1 MSWII
6 ERVKTAITLLEH
18 SGFEVYLVG
27 GCVRDFLM
35 GSLPKDFD
43 LTTNAKPEEVRRV
56 FDGYRVVETG
66 LRHGTLT
73 IIMDEMPLEITTYRL
88 EDTYSDSRHP
98 DCVNFTTSLQEDLKR
113 RDFTMNAIAYHPIKG
128 LVDPFQGELDIKKK
142 VIRCVGNPDARFEED
157 ALRIL
162 RAIRFASVLGFDF
175 EERTRN
181 ALFRNSGR
189 LIFISAER
197 TRSELTKLLCGKEV
211 QRVLL
216 DYVDVLG
223 EVIPEL
229 LPMKGFQQRTKYHC
243 YDVLVHTAVALQHTP
258 LIPKL
263 RWAVLLHDC
272 GKPLSFTIDKFGN
285 GHFYGHNKVSEEL
298 AERILKRLKFDRK
311 TRKEIVTLV
320 GIHDVW
326 IEAERS
332 AVRRCISHLTPNL
345 FLELLEVK
353 RADNWGQA
361 KEYHTQQAY
370 YNQLDEIAKRILS
383 EEGFLSRK
391 TLAVNGRDLKERG
404 LQGREIGQV
413 LEVLLDAV
421 LDGKVENEKE
431 ALLRYT
437 EQKRILSK

>member
-6 ERVKTAITLLEH
+6 EQVKMAITLLER

-35 GSLPKDFD
+35 GSSPKDFD
-43 LTTNAKPEEVRRV
+43 LTTNAKPEEVCQV
-56 FDGYRVVETG
+56 FDGYRVIETG

-73 IIMDEMPLEITTYRL
+73 IIMDEIPLEITTYRM
-88 EDTYSDSRHP
+88 EDTYSDFRHP
-98 DCVNFTTSLQEDLKR
+98 DCVNFTASLLEDLKR
-113 RDFTMNAIAYHPIKG
+113 RDFTMNAIAYHPANG
-128 LVDPFQGELDIKKK
+128 FVDPFQGALDIKKK
-142 VIRCVGNPDARFEED
+142 MIRCVGNPDARFQED

-162 RAIRFASVLGFDF
+162 RALRFASVLGFDF
-175 EERTRN
+175 EEGTRN
-181 ALFRNSGR
+181 ALFQNSGR
-189 LIFISAER
+189 LVFVSAER
-197 TRSELTKLLCGKEV
+197 IRSELTKILCGKEV

-229 LPMKGFQQRTKYHC
+229 MPMKGFQQRSKYHC
-243 YDVLVHTAVALQHTP
+243 YDVLAHTAVALQHTP
-258 LIPKL
+258 LNPKL

-272 GKPLSFTIDKFGN
+272 GKPLSFTTDELGN
-285 GHFYGHNKVSEEL
+285 GHFYGHNKVSAEL
-298 AERILKRLKFDRK
+298 GERILKRLKFDRK
-311 TRKEIVTLV
+311 TRIEIVTLV

-326 IEAERS
+326 IEAKRS
-332 AVRRCISHLTPNL
+332 SVRRCISHLTPNL
-345 FLELLEVK
+345 FLDLLELK

-370 YNQLDEIAKRILS
+370 YNELDEIAKNILS
-383 EEGFLSRK
+383 EEGCPSRK
-391 TLAVNGRDLKERG
+391 NLAVNGRDLLERG

-421 LDGKVENEKE
+421 LDGKVENEKA

-437 EQKRILSK
+437 EQSRFLSK